1 MNNQYLFFKNKF
13 VIFICL
19 IVIGSQTSCQ
29 ISMNNKMFHDVI
41 VPDSVRYSLGQYIQE
56 MEGQEDLQ
64 LNISILNTMTDSVIF
79 SKGAYYF
86 KRMSSHSFPRIFVF
100 DGNQIFI
107 LKNDSV
113 EGLLDELNIFF
124 KERNIPMKEK
134 AFYLKGVL
142 KFIENNLSELES

>member
-1 MNNQYLFFKNKF
+1 
-13 VIFICL
+13 
-19 IVIGSQTSCQ
+19 
-29 ISMNNKMFHDVI
+29 MFHDVI